1 MGAVGKQRLVIM
13 RHAKSDWAADAGTD
27 FDRPLSERGRKAAP
41 RMGKW
46 LKREKL
52 IPDRIVA
59 SPAVR
64 AHQTAC
70 MVADRLGFDE
80 ADIQEDMQIYEG
92 SLADL
97 LEVVMAHAAGAS
109 TLMIV
114 GHNPG
119 FDELLC
125 HLAAAPPPRDA
136 EGKLLTAGAAVVLDF
151 DDGISA
157 AAGSGR
163 LLTLMRPKEL
173 KS

>member
-1 MGAVGKQRLVIM
+1 MGAVGKQRLIIM
-13 RHAKSDWAADAGTD
+13 RHAKSDWAAGAGGD

-59 SPAVR
+59 SPALR
-64 AHQTAC
+64 ALQTAR
-70 MVADRLGFDE
+70 MVADRLGIAESDIEQDE
-80 ADIQEDMQIYEG
+80 RIYEN
-92 SLADL
+92 SLAVL
-97 LEVVMAHAAGAS
+97 LEVVTAHAGGVDA
-109 TLMIV
+109 LMLV

-119 FDELLC
+119 LDELLC

-136 EGKLLTAGAAVVLDF
+136 EGKLLTAGAAAALDF

-157 AAGSGR
+157 AAGCGR
-163 LLTLMRPKEL
+163 LFTLMRPKEL